1 MDVIVQ
7 CNKSVLVDVFYGI
20 FNWKVPLFFF
30 VVVLGEEREGRAMVK
45 YKRI

>member
-30 VVVLGEEREGRAMVK
+30 VVVLGEEREGRAMVND
-45 YKRI
+45 KRI

>member
-1 MDVIVQ
+1 MEFSIG
-7 CNKSVLVDVFYGI
+7 KFLY
-20 FNWKVPLFFF
+20 FF